1 MSNINYSLK
10 FNTYFE
16 VTCIITGQ
24 KTFKIR
30 FLYVVFLYCFPW
42 LNFFYLKKKQI
53 STISH
58 ACVWNYSCLVC
69 RALHLHVSL
78 QQSVMCYKT
87 MIQTS
92 CLPEWV
98 NISFTNKWTDACIRT
113 PRNEPNTSW
122 NTLRWCLKAS
132 PFNMT
137 TWQHFLIISLSNT
150 PQVIRA
156 YLQKPYGETELR
168 IEGERDLQSNSSN
181 VDQRPIRVQM
191 PRHQLSNCHQNLESE

>member
-1 MSNINYSLK
+1 M
-10 FNTYFE
+10 FFFTAFHDW
-16 VTCIITGQ
+16 
-24 KTFKIR
+24 TFL
-30 FLYVVFLYCFPW
+30 FL
-42 LNFFYLKKKQI
+42 KKQI

-58 ACVWNYSCLVC
+58 ACVCNYSCLVC

-78 QQSVMCYKT
+78 QQSVMCYKS

-137 TWQHFLIISLSNT
+137 TLSYNQPVKHSPGDPSL
-150 PQVIRA
+150 PA
-156 YLQKPYGETELR
+156 ETIWRNSTEDWGR
-168 IEGERDLQSNSSN
+168 ERDLQSNSSN

-191 PRHQLSNCHQNLESE
+191 PCRQLSNCHQNLC